1 MGRSILAIAVGF
13 VLTGALNMGTNMVL
27 SRVAP
32 EIVPPAGTPNTS
44 TAALLVI
51 SAYVALYGILG
62 CYVTARL
69 APSRPLL
76 HALILGGL
84 ALAMS
89 IPVTLSVW
97 SDAPAWFNLYNLLA
111 VMPYAYVGGLIRER
125 ELARVGHGRLA
136 AAS

>member
-1 MGRSILAIAVGF
+1 MGRSILAIVVGF
-13 VLTGALNMGTNMVL
+13 VLTGALNVGTNTVL

-32 EIVPPAGTPNTS
+32 DMVPPPGTPNTN

-51 SAYVALYGILG
+51 CAYVALFGILG

-76 HALILGGL
+76 HALIMGGL

-97 SDAPAWFNLYNLLA
+97 NDAPAWFNVYNLLA
-111 VMPYAYVGGLIRER
+111 VMPYAYIGGTIRER
-125 ELARVGHGRLA
+125 DLARGRGGRLA
-136 AAS
+136 VS

>member
-1 MGRSILAIAVGF
+1 MGRSILAIVVGF
-13 VLTGALNMGTNMVL
+13 VLTGALNVGTNTVL

-32 EIVPPAGTPNTS
+32 EMVPPPGTPNTN

-51 SAYVALYGILG
+51 CGYVALFGVLG

-76 HALILGGL
+76 HALIMGAI

-89 IPVTLSVW
+89 IPVTISVW
-97 SDAPAWFNLYNLLA
+97 NDTPAWFNVYNLLA
-111 VMPYAYVGGLIRER
+111 VMPYAWLGGTLRER
-125 ELARVGHGRLA
+125 ELARAGHGRLS

>member
-1 MGRSILAIAVGF
+1 MGRSILAIVVGF
-13 VLTGALNMGTNMVL
+13 VLTGALNFGTNTVL

-32 EIVPPAGTPNTS
+32 DMVPPSGTPNTN

-51 SAYVALYGILG
+51 CAYVALFGILG

-76 HALILGGL
+76 HALIMGGI

-89 IPVTLSVW
+89 IPVTMSVW
-97 SDAPAWFNLYNLLA
+97 NDTPVWFNVYNLLA
-111 VMPYAYVGGLIRER
+111 VMPYAWIGGTIRER
-125 ELARVGHGRLA
+125 ELARGQGGRLA
-136 AAS
+136 MS

>member
-1 MGRSILAIAVGF
+1 MGRSILAIVVGF
-13 VLTGALNMGTNMVL
+13 VLTGALNVGTNTVL

-32 EIVPPAGTPNTS
+32 DMVPPPGTPNHN

-51 SAYVALYGILG
+51 CAYVALFGVLG

-76 HALILGGL
+76 HALIMGGL

-89 IPVTLSVW
+89 IAVTISAW
-97 SDAPAWFNLYNLLA
+97 NDAPAWYNIYNLLA
-111 VMPYAYVGGLIRER
+111 VMPYAWIGGTIRER
-125 ELARVGHGRLA
+125 ELARGPAGRLA
-136 AAS
+136 TS